1 MYQFYIDIV
10 YIHVVVKR
18 ILNILNIH
26 IELTYMCQLRIDS
39 STSAS
44 WSRASFTSTSDSTIS
59 ASDSTTSTTAQLFHI
74 DFVDVNILI
83 MHTPSFDI
91 ELVHMHKQHQ
101 RVHYKHLL

>member
-44 WSRASFTSTSDSTIS
+44 WSRASFT
-59 ASDSTTSTTAQLFHI
+59 TAQLFHI